1 MNTPSDSI
9 PLYYETHHTND
20 AQRPWILFVHGAGGS
35 TRTWRKQW
43 EHFAD
48 HFNLLA
54 IDLPGHARSAEATLN
69 QMHYDFEWI
78 GNKIWEVVDLLKLQ
92 KVHLMAVSLGSIIAM
107 QMQHSRPHQVHSLIF
122 AGPIVGLNTKLRI
135 LARTGLTLA
144 KIIGYQNF
152 YALTARLTLP
162 RKNHK
167 KSRDIFVR
175 ESKFISDAE
184 YKKWTAMYGK
194 TLDNTLKRLFEHR
207 PPVSVYFLIGAQDHL
222 FIGPAMNYAG
232 KFDNIIV
239 DIIEKCG
246 HLVSL
251 EKAAIFN
258 EKCKLHLNHC
268 GALETEDQLT

>member
-1 MNTPSDSI
+1 MNRPSDSI
-9 PLYYETHHTND
+9 PLYYETHHTSD

-69 QMHYDFEWI
+69 QLHYDFEWI

-122 AGPIVGLNTKLRI
+122 AGPIVGLNTKLRV

-222 FIGPAMNYAG
+222 FIGPAMHYAG
-232 KFDNIIV
+232 KFDNVMV
-239 DIIEKCG
+239 DIVEKCG

-251 EKAAIFN
+251 EKSAIFN
-258 EKCKLHLNHC
+258 EKCKQHLNHC
-268 GALETEDQLT
+268 GALETEDQLA

>member
-1 MNTPSDSI
+1 
-9 PLYYETHHTND
+9 
-20 AQRPWILFVHGAGGS
+20 VHGAGGS

-122 AGPIVGLNTKLRI
+122 AGPIVGLNTKLRV

-222 FIGPAMNYAG
+222 FIGPAMHYAG
-232 KFDNIIV
+232 KFDNVIV
-239 DIIEKCG
+239 DIVEKCG

-251 EKAAIFN
+251 EKSAIFN
-258 EKCKLHLNHC
+258 EKCKLHLEVITQGNR
-268 GALETEDQLT
+268 Q